1 MKKDLIV
8 TLLVPNITRSILWAA
23 FFIAIIVAWWMMY
36 AMASQMGLNW
46 YGASVRETG
55 MGAMIS
61 MDSMRVLFPM
71 WAIMMIAMMGPTFVV
86 TMRTYEDLIVS
97 ADGTRGGIIGL
108 ITGYFLAWIG
118 FAGVI
123 AAIQAMMMAWGWLDI
138 MGASTLLWP
147 SALLLIVVGL
157 FQFTW
162 VKQVCHGVCHTPM
175 NYFLGHWRT
184 GFIGGTHMGLSLGI
198 YCVVCCWGFMALGF
212 VGGTMNLLW
221 MGLATVLMTLEKLPQ
236 VARYIVKPLGVSLI
250 VSGILVGGH
259 ALNII

>member
-1 MKKDLIV
+1 MTVAVSNIIRSGLW
-8 TLLVPNITRSILWAA
+8 LV
-23 FFIAIIVAWWMMY
+23 FFSAIIVAWWMMY
-36 AMASQMGLNW
+36 AMASHMGLNW
-46 YGASVRETG
+46 YGVNVREMD
-55 MGAMIS
+55 MGAMIP

-71 WAIMMIAMMGPTFVV
+71 WAIMMIAMMGPTFLV
-86 TMRTYEDLIVS
+86 TLKTYEDLVVS
-97 ADGTRGGIIGL
+97 ADGTRVGMIGL
-108 ITGYFLAWIG
+108 ISGYFLAWVG
-118 FAGVI
+118 FAGII
-123 AAIQAMMMAWGWLDI
+123 AAAQVWMMAWGWLDVL
-138 MGASTLLWP
+138 GATILLWP

-175 NYFLGHWRT
+175 NYFLGHWQT

-198 YCVVCCWGFMALGF
+198 YCVVCCWGFMVLGF

-236 VARYIVKPLGVSLI
+236 VARYIVRPLGVVLI
-250 VSGILVGGH
+250 GSGILVGGH